1 MEQTQLLEHILLN
14 QRTISFNRMH
24 HSSALYYHWHQCLE
38 ILWISKGYGI
48 VVVDNQ
54 HYTARPGRLF
64 IFPPFRLHKVQ
75 VDASA
80 TNPYHRTTMHIDQS
94 EVLGAMRGFPRQQH
108 QFSLLSSSEAPAQ
121 ICDLSERSAF
131 VEQILGD
138 FGALE
143 REGPHHTSDV
153 AFLVMQMMT
162 FLPPRPEAWRPRN
175 PTVSARIMAWVE
187 RHYSEKFSLD
197 RLAEEMG
204 LSRSYT
210 SRLFRQ
216 QTGGS
221 LHEYLLSRRI
231 KRACELLRTTALPV
245 EAIAAAVGFRDVTWF
260 ITSFKKMMN
269 ITPLQYRKN
278 ITLCEKTNSREIDP
292 VQL

>member
-14 QRTISFNRMH
+14 QRTISFNRMN
-24 HSSALYYHWHQCLE
+24 HSSARYYHWHQCLE

-75 VDASA
+75 VDASVSH
-80 TNPYHRTTMHIDQS
+80 PYHRTTMHIDNG
-94 EVLGAMRGFPRQQH
+94 EVLAALRDFPRQQH
-108 QFSLLSSSEAPAQ
+108 QFSLLSASEAPAQ
-121 ICDLSERSAF
+121 VCDLSERSAF
-131 VEQILGD
+131 VEQILAD

-143 REGPHHTSDV
+143 NEGPHRTSDV
-153 AFLVMQMMT
+153 AFLVMQLMA
-162 FLPPRPEAWRPRN
+162 FLPARPEAWQPRN
-175 PTVSARIMAWVE
+175 PTVSARIMDWIE
-187 RHYSEKFSLD
+187 RHYSEKFSLA
-197 RLAEEMG
+197 RLAREMG

-231 KRACELLRTTALPV
+231 KRACELLRSTALPV
-245 EAIAAAVGFRDVTWF
+245 ETIAAAVGFSDVTWF

-269 ITPLQYRKN
+269 STPLQYRKN
-278 ITLCEKTNSREIDP
+278 SARI
-292 VQL
+292 